1 MLSLLDAPQA
11 GYPLGNLSRSEY
23 KNMSNPIAQ
32 LDDALRATRQPFD
45 RIPVVDIASLVNGS
59 DATTAAKDI
68 RWAFANA
75 GFMYV
80 KNHGVSNDLIERA
93 YTASK
98 LFFDLPDDVKK
109 LLHIENSGTALRG
122 YIPLFGE
129 NTDPTKTSD
138 LKECFDLGPETPGR
152 NTPFFGSNQWPALLP
167 SLEAEMM
174 AYHDAMVRL
183 ARTIL
188 RGVAISLDLPETFF
202 EAKMRDPISVLR
214 LIHYPPQSGRVAEEM
229 IGIGA
234 HTDYG
239 VMTILSQDQIGGLQ
253 VMNRDGQWI
262 EASPL
267 EGTFVINIGDLMQ
280 ILTNDIYLANMHRV
294 VNTSGR
300 ERYSMPF
307 FVEAD
312 SDAVFEPLASCVSAT
327 NPRKYCSATCGA
339 HMFARYVDSFPHLQ
353 ALKKSA

>member
-1 MLSLLDAPQA
+1 M
-11 GYPLGNLSRSEY
+11 SEL
-23 KNMSNPIAQ
+23 IAQ
-32 LDDALRATRQPFD
+32 LDDALRAERQPFD
-45 RIPVVDIASLVNGS
+45 RIPVVDIASLVNGT
-59 DATTAAKDI
+59 DANTTARDM

-80 KNHGVSNDLIERA
+80 KNHGVPVDLINRA
-93 YTASK
+93 YAASK
-98 LFFDLPDDVKK
+98 LFFDLPDDAKTP
-109 LLHIENSGTALRG
+109 LHIANSGTALRG

-129 NTDPTKTSD
+129 NTDPTKTRD

-152 NTPFFGSNQWPALLP
+152 NTPFFGSNQWPASLP
-167 SLEAEMM
+167 SFEKDMM
-174 AYHDAMVRL
+174 AYHDAMVQL

-188 RGVAISLDLPETFF
+188 RGVAISLDLPESYF
-202 EAKMRDPISVLR
+202 ETKMQDPISVLR

-262 EASPL
+262 EAAPL

-312 SDAVFEPLASCVSAT
+312 SDAVFEPLESCISAT
-327 NPRKYCSATCGA
+327 NPSKYSSATCGT

-353 ALKKSA
+353 AHKKSA